1 MTLFALGEPALLHTS
16 QPSSPLRLPRAT
28 ADRSGI
34 VLPHL
39 VLLGIAT
46 AALAADFPLV
56 APGSGFA
63 SLMLFEVVTWTL
75 FGIVLVNDLAHRRRD
90 IASSGWNL
98 LPQLFLYCIWCVVA
112 VVLALGIKGASDTVG
127 KLKNLLPG
135 ILLFMLMARML
146 HTRRQIVVVLVI
158 FFLGIL
164 INAVFGIAQF
174 LTGDFYLVPQVYNN
188 VWKADIYGNFLSHTA
203 NGLTNTPNNLAA
215 LLVPGLVLG
224 PVLLVSREIHRRP
237 LLALSLLGF
246 LGIVAVGMYFT
257 FSKGGMIWSVL
268 GIVVALVPLRPRWRL
283 WFGLLVLLGGLT
295 TILAFATGGSGGGD
309 SVDVNTVSLRILL
322 WDATGQAIANS
333 TYAWWFGDSMEMV
346 RHANATRAYWP
357 LPTAHN
363 TWLDQLVFFGSPA
376 LLLYLLLWWS
386 AARRICAALGTAQGL
401 DALLLRGLL
410 GCLVAMAGI
419 LVFEP
424 RADGV
429 FQSAQIFFLMALG
442 LCSARHVR
450 APAIPRPS
458 HRWTRT

>member
-1 MTLFALGEPALLHTS
+1 MTLFVLGEPALLRADH
-16 QPSSPLRLPRAT
+16 PSSLLRLPRPSAGRT
-28 ADRSGI
+28 GT

-46 AALAADFPLV
+46 AALAADFPLM
-56 APGSGFA
+56 APGSGPA
-63 SLMLFEVVTWTL
+63 SLMLFEVVTWAL
-75 FGIVLVNDLAHRRRD
+75 FGIILVNDLAHRRLD
-90 IASSGWNL
+90 IASNGRDL
-98 LPQLFLYCIWCVVA
+98 LPELFLYCIWCMVA

-164 INAVFGIAQF
+164 TNAVFGIAQF
-174 LTGDFYLVPQVYNN
+174 LTGNFYLVPQVYNN

-224 PVLLVSREIHRRP
+224 TTLLLSGEVRRRP
-237 LLALSLLGF
+237 FLAMSLLGY
-246 LGIVAVGMYFT
+246 LGIVTLGMYFT
-257 FSKGGMIWSVL
+257 FSKGGMIWSIL

-283 WFGLLVLLGGLT
+283 WFGLLVLLGGLAA
-295 TILAFATGGSGGGD
+295 ILVFATGGSGGGG
-309 SVDVNTVSLRILL
+309 SVDVNTVSSRILL
-322 WDATGQAIANS
+322 WDATGRAIVDSA
-333 TYAWWFGDSMEMV
+333 YAWWFGDSMEMV

-363 TWLDQLVFFGSPA
+363 TWLDQLVFFGLPA
-376 LLLYLLLWWS
+376 LLLYLLLWWN
-386 AARRICAALGTAQGL
+386 AARRISAALPGAQGL

-442 LCSARHVR
+442 LCLARHVR
-450 APAIPRPS
+450 APAISRSS
-458 HRWTRT
+458 HGWIRT